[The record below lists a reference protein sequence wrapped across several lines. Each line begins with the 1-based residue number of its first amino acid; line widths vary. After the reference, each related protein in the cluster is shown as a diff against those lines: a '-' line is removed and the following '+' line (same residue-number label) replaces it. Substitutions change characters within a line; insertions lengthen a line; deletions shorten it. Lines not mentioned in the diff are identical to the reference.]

1 MNPEATFPNRSD
13 AVFHY
18 FETHVP
24 QSGAPVLGSS
34 RASFAIKGRHAAAF
48 PIIEMK
54 FSLALLTLGIFAAPA
69 PAPVPGVI
77 KDVAD
82 QVFPLLTTAV
92 QQASVDSVDAVKKA
106 LLADVSDFMAQELS
120 KIPLLPK
127 SAEDKIRVF
136 LENRV
141 INKVAD
147 VVSNTIKKE
156 LPPKVGRIM
165 GAIQNEVNI
174 IDGQVD
180 EAVAEFRNRLRNAV
194 KLPPK

>member
-1 MNPEATFPNRSD
+1 
-13 AVFHY
+13 
-18 FETHVP
+18 
-24 QSGAPVLGSS
+24 
-34 RASFAIKGRHAAAF
+34 
-48 PIIEMK
+48 MK
-54 FSLALLTLGIFAAPA
+54 FSLALLTLGIFAAPAPA

-106 LLADVSDFMAQELS
+106 LLSDVSDFMAQELS

-127 SAEDKIRVF
+127 SAEDKIRIF

-141 INKVAD
+141 VNKVAE